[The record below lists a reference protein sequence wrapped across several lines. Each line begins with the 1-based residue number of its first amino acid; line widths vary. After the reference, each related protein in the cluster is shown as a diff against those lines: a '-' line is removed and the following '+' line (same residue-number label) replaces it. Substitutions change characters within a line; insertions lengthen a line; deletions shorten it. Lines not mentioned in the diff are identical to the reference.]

1 MGRQGLACQGW
12 LSPAVQQG
20 HQQFR
25 RGSELQT
32 KQLTLKS
39 AGDRP
44 GWGLGARQL
53 DFPFILFF
61 LPLARVSSTW
71 FPHSV
76 VTQFLGRHPAPTPP
90 PTPSTLPFAARQFQS
105 EDMQTETYKSTLE
118 SSRTFAL
125 KTGGRM
131 WRKTFLVSGSFYSA
145 DLELTGKTPRVLCK
159 PFFKEHFLSRQSRA
173 RVTKKSN
180 SLRCLFVI
188 LLNL

>member
-1 MGRQGLACQGW
+1 M
-12 LSPAVQQG
+12 
-20 HQQFR
+20 
-25 RGSELQT
+25 
-32 KQLTLKS
+32 S
-39 AGDRP
+39 AATP
-44 GWGLGARQL
+44 KE
-53 DFPFILFF
+53 F
-61 LPLARVSSTW
+61 LPGRPLALLLTSSLYL
-71 FPHSV
+71 PILHC
-76 VTQFLGRHPAPTPP
+76 
-90 PTPSTLPFAARQFQS
+90 PSTLPFAARQFQS

-188 LLNL
+188 LFKSLTPCS